1 MRRAGVLGLAI
12 TIASATVACA
22 EPRKIMGAGTISCAE
37 WQQYRSYEQN
47 GNEQYQVN
55 AYQAQALIDGFLSGY
70 NTAIVGPDILAS
82 GLGGRASYAWIDNY
96 CRSKPL
102 DLLINATWTLCRN
115 CSRERG
121 NDRAGSH
128 GVST

>member
-22 EPRKIMGAGTISCAE
+22 EPRKIMGAGTISCAG
-37 WQQYRSYEQN
+37 SYEQN

-55 AYQAQALIDGFLSGY
+55 AYQAQAWIDGFLSGY

-82 GLGGRASYAWIDNY
+82 GLGGTASYAWIDNY

-102 DLLINATWTLCRN
+102 DLLINATWALMQELQ
-115 CSRERG
+115 SRARQ
-121 NDRAGSH
+121 
-128 GVST
+128 